1 MFKKNVELGFD
12 LNWDLIP
19 ADSHFRST
27 IEFIKS
33 QNINMNN
40 YSIVN
45 GLPIYFN
52 KNDKIFNINLSGGA
66 DSTMLMYIL
75 CRLIAE
81 HKLNIKIIA
90 TTLIRFW
97 EYRSGTED
105 AARNVFSIIKS
116 MFPDIEMEQVFG
128 FVPTAL
134 EVTPLKNIVLP
145 PKMFDPFI
153 KENANADVYAVIN
166 FTDYINKRNKV
177 DRTYSGT
184 TTNPEHLGPESS
196 APGFRRVREFAESDG
211 YAYQRSTNRHDPFML
226 IQKNWVMAQY
236 ENFGI
241 TFLRDATR
249 SCESTDLV
257 LNTMFGAG
265 QWDATNAKYSCGK
278 CFFCQERAWGIESAD
293 IFLKGYHK

>member
-12 LNWDLIP
+12 VNWDLIP
-19 ADSHFRST
+19 ADSHFRRS

-33 QNINMNN
+33 LNINMDNF
-40 YSIVN
+40 SVVN

-66 DSTMLMYIL
+66 DSTLLTYIL
-75 CRLIAE
+75 CKLISE
-81 HKLNIKIIA
+81 YKLKIKIIA

-97 EYRSGTED
+97 EFRSGTED
-105 AARNVFSIIKS
+105 AARNIFNIIQS

-145 PKMFDPFI
+145 LNSYADFF
-153 KENANADVYAVIN
+153 KENANADVYAVMN
-166 FTDYINKRNKV
+166 FTDYVNKRNKV

-184 TTNPEHLGPESS
+184 TTNPDHLGASVNAPE
-196 APGFRRVREFAESDG
+196 FRRVREFMDSD
-211 YAYQRSTNRHDPFML
+211 RHSYLRNTIRQDPFCL

-241 TFLRDATR
+241 EFLRDATR

-257 LNTMFGAG
+257 LNAMFGEG
-265 QWDATNAKYSCGK
+265 QWDSTNAKYSCGK
-278 CFFCQERAWGIESAD
+278 CFFCQERSWGIDSTD
-293 IFLKGYHK
+293 IFLEGLHK

>member
-12 LNWDLIP
+12 FNWDRIP
-19 ADSHFRST
+19 ADSHFLRT
-27 IEFIKS
+27 IQYIKDL
-33 QNINMNN
+33 NINMDNFCV
-40 YSIVN
+40 VN

-66 DSTMLMYIL
+66 DSTLLTYIL
-75 CRLIAE
+75 CKLISE

-105 AARNVFSIIKS
+105 AARNIFNIIQS

-145 PKMFDPFI
+145 PNAFGEFF
-153 KENANADVYAVIN
+153 KENANADVYAVMN
-166 FTDYINKRNKV
+166 FTDYVNKRNKV
-177 DRTYSGT
+177 NRTYSGT
-184 TTNPEHLGPESS
+184 TTNPDHLGTSVNAPE
-196 APGFRRVREFAESDG
+196 FRRVREFMDSDNHS
-211 YAYQRSTNRHDPFML
+211 YLRNTVRQDPFFL

-241 TFLRDATR
+241 TSLRDATR
-249 SCESTDLV
+249 SCESTDIV
-257 LNTMFGAG
+257 LNSMFGVG
-265 QWDATNAKYSCGK
+265 QWDSTNAKYSCGK
-278 CFFCQERAWGIESAD
+278 CFFCQERAWGIDSTD
-293 IFLKGYHK
+293 IFLEGYHK

>member
-19 ADSHFRST
+19 ADSHFRRSM
-27 IEFIKS
+27 EYIKS
-33 QNINMNN
+33 LNINMDNFCV
-40 YSIVN
+40 VN
-45 GLPIYFN
+45 GIPIYFN

-66 DSTMLMYIL
+66 DSTMLMFII
-75 CRLIAE
+75 CKLITE

-105 AARNVFSIIKS
+105 AARNIFNIIRG

-134 EVTPLKNIVLP
+134 EMTPLKNIVLP
-145 PKMFDPFI
+145 PNMFDPFHR
-153 KENANADVYAVIN
+153 ENANADVYAVMN

-177 DRTYSGT
+177 NRTYSGT
-184 TTNPEHLGPESS
+184 TTNPDHLGSEARAPE
-196 APGFRRVREFAESDG
+196 FRRVREFIDSDAHS
-211 YAYQRSTNRHDPFML
+211 YLRNTIRQDPFYL

-249 SCESTDLV
+249 SCESTDMV
-257 LNTMFGAG
+257 LNSMFGEG
-265 QWDATNAKYSCGK
+265 KWDSTNAKYSCGK
-278 CFFCQERAWGIESAD
+278 CFFCQERAWGIESVD